1 MCKHWEE
8 MHKNANNE
16 GSLGGG
22 GVMGDFEFFLY
33 VFMHFYLSAMNMYVL
48 LIKLERK
55 HKCHQK

>member
-1 MCKHWEE
+1 

-16 GSLGGG
+16 GSLRG

-55 HKCHQK
+55 Q